1 MFEIRVKDKDSAP
14 TLFAALLSEVSLTLG
29 QSWSKN
35 IKWKI
40 PEIIH
45 KFSITIYSE

>member
-1 MFEIRVKDKDSAP
+1 M
-14 TLFAALLSEVSLTLG
+14 ALLSVISVTYS
-29 QSWSKN
+29 QPWSKN

-45 KFSITIYSE
+45 SCFNVRGCFLATQVRMEMWKQ